1 MKEEEDD
8 FAPLISSINSPFLL
22 TPLSPSLS
30 SHGTVSNFN
39 VRDLGTIAGTT
50 VISAPV
56 GHLIGES
63 ENEEENE
70 RKEET
75 RITRRPF
82 FFFFFFF
89 DLFLLLTL
97 LFPLSLNPLSLA
109 TINQKK
115 KKKTGLKNKT
125 PRPAMWAAALVG
137 GTAGFLLSYQASAA
151 RLMGFAPNDKE
162 VETGLRKR

>member
-75 RITRRPF
+75 RITRRPLF
-82 FFFFFFF
+82 FFFFFS
-89 DLFLLLTL
+89 T
-97 LFPLSLNPLSLA
+97 SS
-109 TINQKK
+109 
-115 KKKTGLKNKT
+115 
-125 PRPAMWAAALVG
+125 
-137 GTAGFLLSYQASAA
+137 SS
-151 RLMGFAPNDKE
+151 
-162 VETGLRKR
+162 